1 MDNPHRARS
10 DSEYSKTMPTSKS
23 PSADNPFDLS
33 GHRALITGGT
43 QGVGAAI
50 AIAIAQAGADVLL
63 AGLRD
68 DDPAKATLQAC
79 RSHGVTADLLTVDLS
94 QPPSQYLDG
103 LVRDAEKRM
112 PGIDLLVNNAGTYI
126 DTPFLEMDFERYQTT
141 MHLNVTAGYF
151 LTQAFARAWVQNEV
165 AGRVLFTGSIN
176 GFLSEPNHT
185 AYDTSKGALAAMVRS
200 LCVTLAPLNIR
211 VNAMAPGLVRTP
223 LTDVLNQDERLD
235 SWMRLHT
242 PNGQVPGAEV
252 CGGAAVFL
260 LSAAAA
266 HIHGQTLLVDGGM
279 SAWQQPDVPEN
290 WR

>member
-1 MDNPHRARS
+1 MTTSNRS
-10 DSEYSKTMPTSKS
+10 P
-23 PSADNPFDLS
+23 ADNPFDLS
-33 GHRALITGGT
+33 GHRAMITGGT

-50 AIAIAQAGADVLL
+50 ATAVARAGADVLL
-63 AGLRD
+63 LGLRD
-68 DDPAKATLQAC
+68 DEHAQATLAAC
-79 RSHGVTADLLTVDLS
+79 RDHGATAELLSVDLS
-94 QPPSQYLDG
+94 QPPSQYLDA
-103 LVRDAEKRM
+103 LVSDAARLM

-126 DTPFLEMDFERYQTT
+126 DTPFLEMDFERYLTT

-151 LTQAFARAWVQNEV
+151 LTQAFARKWVQNEV

-176 GFLSEPNHT
+176 GFLSEPDHT
-185 AYDTSKGALAAMVRS
+185 AYDTSKGAVAAMVRS
-200 LCVTLAPLNIR
+200 LCVALAPFHIR

-235 SWMRLHT
+235 SWMKLHT

-260 LSAAAA
+260 LSDAAE

-279 SAWQQPDVPEN
+279 SAWQQPNVPEN

>member
-1 MDNPHRARS
+1 MTTSNRS
-10 DSEYSKTMPTSKS
+10 P
-23 PSADNPFDLS
+23 ADNPFDLS
-33 GHRALITGGT
+33 GHRAMITGGT

-50 AIAIAQAGADVLL
+50 ATAVARAGADVLL
-63 AGLRD
+63 LGLRD
-68 DDPAKATLQAC
+68 DEHAQATLAAC
-79 RSHGVTADLLTVDLS
+79 RDHGATAELLSVDLS
-94 QPPSQYLDG
+94 QPPSQYLDA
-103 LVRDAEKRM
+103 LVSDAARLM

-126 DTPFLEMDFERYQTT
+126 DTPFLEMDFERYLTT
-141 MHLNVTAGYF
+141 MHLNVTAGFF
-151 LTQAFARAWVQNEV
+151 LTQAFARKWVQNEV

-176 GFLSEPNHT
+176 GFLAEPDHS
-185 AYDTSKGALAAMVRS
+185 AYDTSKGAVAAMVRS
-200 LCVTLAPLNIR
+200 LCVALAPFHIR

-235 SWMRLHT
+235 SWMKLHT

-260 LSAAAA
+260 LSDAAE

-279 SAWQQPDVPEN
+279 SAWQQPNVPEN